1 MKQKNINLFS
11 KLLLWQKFAML
22 SVIATVLVAIPFYL
36 FYDVEQKY
44 INTTVLEQE
53 GLMPAAYAIDLLK
66 VVQKHRD
73 LAFASFEDDESVSAN
88 RKKAKE
94 LVEEQITKFD
104 KIAGYLQYQGLPETW
119 AAFKDQWSK
128 QTLIIDAK
136 SEASENIWDLQTQ
149 LVGQIFSMLDLILSG
164 STMDLDPDAKT
175 YYLIQVVLVNTPT
188 IAEKMAQAR
197 HFGFAL
203 STDGTTKSE
212 GVSQQARMLLSGFI
226 GRSQELV
233 EVSKKYIERSVR
245 SSPELK
251 TRIYEKTLDTLA
263 LTEQTNKIAANQIVS
278 AKEINDFK
286 AQKYLAKYNQGV
298 EQQFAFITSGIDSI
312 NREFD
317 GQIGASRFALYNSMA
332 IVLVLFFIAAG
343 IAYFISIS
351 ITNPVSYLVA
361 VMNRLA
367 AGDKQ
372 ARANMETF
380 DEVGALGRQFDIM
393 VDQREAVNTA
403 IQRENE
409 ALNGSIIELLQAV
422 AKLAQRDL
430 TVMVPVSEDVTG
442 PVADALNLLSSET
455 AKVLNRVVRVAD
467 QVSSVSKEIK
477 IQADKVIDVAR
488 EEKRE
493 VEQTVSALSQA
504 SEVMIDIA
512 RLAHSCNVAAEKAIH
527 NTDKAQET
535 VLDTVHGINSIRDTI
550 RETEKRIKRLGER
563 SQEIGSVVTIINSI
577 AERTHILALNAS
589 MHAAS
594 AGEAGRG
601 FAVVANEVQRLA
613 ENAREATSQISSLVN
628 NIQVETADTVVTM
641 NDAISQVVRGT
652 TLAQQAGSEMRET
665 RDTTA
670 ILVELVQR
678 IAVSSN
684 TQAETTRGLQ
694 ERALHIQKSTEQTFE
709 LLQNQGLQTES
720 LVNYS
725 NSLVKSVGVFILPN
739 TEVI

>member
-1 MKQKNINLFS
+1 MIQNINLFS
-11 KLLLWQKFAML
+11 RLLLWQKFAIL
-22 SVIATVLVAIPFYL
+22 SGIATILVAIPFYL
-36 FYDVEQKY
+36 FYEVEQKY
-44 INTTVLEQE
+44 INTTILEQE
-53 GLMPAAYAIDLLK
+53 GLKPAAYALELLK
-66 VVQKHRD
+66 IVQKHRD
-73 LAFASFEDDESVSAN
+73 FAFASVLDGKNVEAD
-88 RKKAKE
+88 RKKAKV
-94 LVEEQITKFD
+94 LVDEQITKFD
-104 KIAGYLQYQGLPETW
+104 KIAGDFEYPGLSEVW
-119 AAFKDQWSK
+119 MAFKDKWSK

-136 SEASENIWDLQTQ
+136 PQAPESIWDVQTQ
-149 LVGQIFSMLDLILSG
+149 LVGQILSMLDLILSG

-175 YYLIQVVLVNTPT
+175 YYLIQVVLVNSPA

-203 STDGTTKSE
+203 SADGTTKSE
-212 GVSQQARMLLSGFI
+212 GISEKARLLLSGFI

-245 SSPELK
+245 NSPELK
-251 TRIYEKTLDTLA
+251 THIYDKTMDALA
-263 LTEQTNKIAANQIVS
+263 LTEQTNKIAINEIVA
-278 AKEINDFK
+278 AKTMNDFQ

-298 EQQFAFITSGIDSI
+298 EQQFAFIADGIDSI
-312 NREFD
+312 SREFD
-317 GQIGASRFALYNSMA
+317 SQISASRFALYNSMA

-361 VMNRLA
+361 VMNKLA

-393 VDQREAVNTA
+393 VEQREAVNAA

-409 ALNGSIIELLQAV
+409 ALNGSVIELLQAV
-422 AKLAQRDL
+422 AQLAQRDL
-430 TVMVPVSEDVTG
+430 TVKVPVSEDVTG
-442 PVADALNLLSSET
+442 PLADALNLLSSET
-455 AKVLNRVVRVAD
+455 AKVLNRVVSVAD
-467 QVSSVSKEIK
+467 QVSMISRQVKT
-477 IQADKVIDVAR
+477 QAEKVIDVAR
-488 EEKRE
+488 EEKLE
-493 VEQTVSALSQA
+493 VEQTVAELSQA
-504 SEVMIDIA
+504 SEVMVDIA
-512 RLAHSCNVAAEKAIH
+512 KLAHFCNEAAEKAIK

-535 VLDTVHGINSIRDTI
+535 VLETVNGITSIRDTI

-563 SQEIGSVVTIINSI
+563 SQEIGSVVTIINGI

-628 NIQVETADTVVTM
+628 NIQVETADTVITM
-641 NDAISQVVRGT
+641 NNAISQVVRGT
-652 TLAQQAGSEMRET
+652 TLAQQAGNEMRET

-670 ILVELVQR
+670 NLVELVQR
-678 IAVSSN
+678 IATNSN

-694 ERALHIQKSTEQTFE
+694 ERALQIQKSTEKTFE

-725 NSLVKSVGVFILPN
+725 DGLVKSVSVFILPN